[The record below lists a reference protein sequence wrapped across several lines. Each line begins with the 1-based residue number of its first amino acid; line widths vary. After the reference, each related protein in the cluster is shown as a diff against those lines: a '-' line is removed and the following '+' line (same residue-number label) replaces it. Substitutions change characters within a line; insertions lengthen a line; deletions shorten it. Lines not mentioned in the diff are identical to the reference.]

1 MCEPTTIAM
10 ASLAVTAIGAG
21 TQAYGQMQAGEAAA
35 ELGAYNQQVAANNAK
50 YAEAM
55 AQDALQRGDIAA
67 TNQRERTAQ
76 EIAQQTVAAAA
87 NGVDVNTGSIID
99 LTSDTARYGE
109 LDRLTILN
117 NAQREAFG
125 NRVRGANFESEGNV
139 AYAEGQNAKSAGTSA
154 AFGTALSGAGSVA
167 TKWYNFDQAGVFDSK
182 PALATKTKPHR
193 VFG

>member
-10 ASLAVTAIGAG
+10 ASLAITAIGAG
-21 TQAYGQMQAGEAAA
+21 TQAYGQKQAGEAAA

-50 YAEAM
+50 YSEAM
-55 AQDALQRGDIAA
+55 AQDALQRGDLTASR
-67 TNQRERTAQ
+67 QRERTAQ
-76 EIAQQTVAAAA
+76 EIAQQTVAAAG
-87 NGVDVNTGSIID
+87 NGVDVNTGSIVD

-139 AYAEGQNAKSAGTSA
+139 AYQEGQYAKSAGTTA
-154 AFGTALSGAGSVA
+154 AFGTALSGAGNVA
-167 TKWYNFDQAGVFDSK
+167 TKWYNFDQAGAFGSK
-182 PALATKTKPHR
+182 TKTKTKPHR
-193 VFG
+193 VVG